1 MLWCSQIK
9 FEILQITWK
18 KWNKEHQT
26 LSFEFFINKS
36 SIWMLFVSFFHVVC
50 KIPNIYVN
58 RKAFGAASCTQ
69 LTLKNSSTGLKKNT
83 IFSQRFPPHPIGPP
97 GLNPILLKV
106 NLPKNHQV
114 NLVQKGKNQEIL
126 RILLLGESL
135 LQTLL
140 MELSS
145 G

>member
-1 MLWCSQIK
+1 MKSCKSH
-9 FEILQITWK
+9 EK
-18 KWNKEHQT
+18 KNNRLLVFSF
-26 LSFEFFINKS
+26 LSINLAFGSFLFCFFIWFARFQILIFEPQ
-36 SIWMLFVSFFHVVC
+36 SIWC
-50 KIPNIYVN
+50 KLLVLSWLWKI
-58 RKAFGAASCTQ
+58 RQ
-69 LTLKNSSTGLKKNT
+69 LEWVLITK
-83 IFSQRFPPHPIGPP
+83 FCHRFPPHPIGPP